1 MLGYIL
7 TVTQKEDIQGKEF
20 APYQLFNCVQ
30 DINGVWFTFLTPQD
44 ELLITGTEYS
54 WILNCTKGQYVAPP
68 TPPLP
73 KL

>member
-7 TVTQKEDIQGKEF
+7 TVPQKESIQKIEY
-20 APYQLFNCVQ
+20 APFQYFNCVQ

-44 ELLITGTEYS
+44 IVLITDTEYN
-54 WILNCTKGQYVAPP
+54 WILNCTKGEYVAPP

-73 KL
+73 GL

>member
-7 TVTQKEDIQGKEF
+7 TVPQKESIQKIEY
-20 APYQLFNCVQ
+20 APFQYFNCVQ

-44 ELLITGTEYS
+44 IVLITDTTYS
-54 WILNCTKGQYVAPP
+54 WILNCTKGEYVAPP

-73 KL
+73 